1 MDSDMDKV
9 IEKKFGSSKT
19 LEHRITT
26 EGKVRSYRKGTG
38 ELKREYDGIFNRARE
53 KTVFTWGS
61 EAAGKEITVDVARL
75 VAEAFVPNPR
85 RLRWITHK
93 NGVLSD
99 NRAENLEWSS
109 SRETRTDYWDT
120 I

>member
-1 MDSDMDKV
+1 MEQV

-26 EGKVRSYRKGTG
+26 EGKVRSYRKSTG

-75 VAEAFVPNPR
+75 VAEAFIPNPNG
-85 RLRWITHK
+85 LRWIMHK

-99 NRAENLEWSS
+99 NRVENLEWSS
-109 SRETRTDYWDT
+109 SQDRRYDYWDT